1 MQRKADDPSM
11 SPGLDLACFQFHP
24 QRGAVLSEVHAR
36 PFTRLTGPLAVLRFA
51 FLSQGDTATADR
63 QSFASFCAAHGLAAP
78 DASAKHHQ
86 VTVGAVTLRWEQHSE
101 FTTFTWI
108 RSHAGASRPFG
119 DVDDE
124 LAALIGSLP
133 QAGQLLVALKL
144 EVEETSAAV
153 DRAEQ
158 LFEKGSLAMVNVRS
172 GQAVVASDFRV
183 DEQGF
188 VRILVC
194 NNGLSS
200 GRLGALV
207 QRVLEIETYRTL
219 ALLGLPAAL
228 ALAPS
233 ADHIGRRLVEVLEE
247 MQSAA
252 DFKLNNHLLTELTAL
267 AASLERGAAGSLFRF
282 GASRAYY
289 DIVQARLGVVEGGEI
304 AGYPT
309 WSSFL
314 ARRMAPAMRTCA
326 ALEERQANL
335 SIKLARAAD
344 LLRTR
349 VDVELEEQNRD
360 LLRSMNERTKLQL
373 RLQSTVE
380 GLSVAA
386 IGYYVVS
393 LFGYLAKGA
402 HDGGVHIEPS
412 LATALF
418 VPVAIGVTW
427 IVTHRI
433 RRRHLKHDG
442 GTSARQD

>member
-1 MQRKADDPSM
+1 MDH
-11 SPGLDLACFQFHP
+11 GVDLAGFNLHP
-24 QRGAVLSEVHAR
+24 QRGAALGEVHAR
-36 PFTRLTGPLAVLRFA
+36 PFTRLTAPLGVLRFA
-51 FLSQGDTATADR
+51 FLNQGDAAAIDR
-63 QSFASFCAAHGLAAP
+63 RSLAAFCAARGLAAP
-78 DASAKHHQ
+78 EPSAKHHQ
-86 VTVGAVTLRWEQHSE
+86 VTIGAILLRWEQHSE

-108 RSHAGASRPFG
+108 WSREASDQPFG
-119 DVDDE
+119 AMHQE
-124 LAALIGSLP
+124 LAPLVRALP
-133 QAGQLLVALKL
+133 QAGQLLVALRL
-144 EVEETSAAV
+144 EVVQTSDASL
-153 DRAEQ
+153 RAEQ
-158 LFEKGSLAMVNVRS
+158 LFEKSSLAMVKIRS
-172 GQAVVASDFRV
+172 GPAVVASDFRA

-194 NNGLSS
+194 NAGLSP

-228 ALAPS
+228 ELAPS
-233 ADHIGRRLVEVLEE
+233 VDRIGQRLVEVLEE
-247 MQSAA
+247 MQGAE
-252 DFKLNNHLLTELTAL
+252 DLKLNNHLLTELTAL

-282 GASRAYY
+282 GASRAY
-289 DIVQARLGVVEGGEI
+289 DEIVRARLTVIEGGEVE
-304 AGYPT
+304 GYPT

-326 ALEERQANL
+326 TMEDRQANL
-335 SIKLARAAD
+335 SVKLARAAD

-360 LLRSMNERTKLQL
+360 LLRSMNERTRLQL

-402 HDGGVHIEPS
+402 HDAGLHVEPS
-412 LATALF
+412 YATAVF
-418 VPVAIGVTW
+418 VPIAIGVIW
-427 IVTHRI
+427 IITHNI
-433 RRRHLKHDG
+433 RRRHLKHDQAV
-442 GTSARQD
+442 S

>member
-1 MQRKADDPSM
+1 MDRD
-11 SPGLDLACFQFHP
+11 LDLTGFELHP
-24 QRGAVLSEVHAR
+24 QRGAVLGEVHAR
-36 PFTRLTGPLAVLRFA
+36 PFTRLTAPLTVLRFA
-51 FLSQGDTATADR
+51 FLGQGEVAAADR
-63 QSFASFCAAHGLAAP
+63 QEFVAFCISHGQTPP
-78 DASAKHHQ
+78 DAGIKHHQ
-86 VTVGAVTLRWEQHSE
+86 VTIGATQLRWEQHSE

-108 RSHAGASRPFG
+108 LGNTDMSARRFG
-119 DVDDE
+119 EIGDE
-124 LAALIGSLP
+124 TAALIRSLH
-133 QAGQLLVALKL
+133 QSGQLLVAVKL
-144 EVEETSAAV
+144 AVEQTSAALE
-153 DRAEQ
+153 RAQE
-158 LFEKGSLAMVNVRS
+158 LFERGSLAVAAVRS
-172 GQAVVASDFRV
+172 GPAVVASDFRA
-183 DEQGF
+183 DDQGF

-194 NNGLSS
+194 NDGLSP

-228 ALAPS
+228 ELAPS
-233 ADHIGRRLVEVLEE
+233 IDHIGRRLVEVLEE
-247 MQSAA
+247 MQGAE
-252 DFKLNNHLLTELTAL
+252 DLKLNNHLLTELTAL

-289 DIVQARLGVVEGGEI
+289 EIVQARLGVIEGGEI

-326 ALEERQANL
+326 TMEDRQAIL

-360 LLRSMNERTKLQL
+360 LLRSMDERTKLQL
-373 RLQSTVE
+373 RLQGTVE

-402 HDGGVHIEPS
+402 HDSGLHVEPS

-418 VPVAIGVTW
+418 VPVAVAVVW
-427 IVTHRI
+427 IVTRNI
-433 RRRHLKHDG
+433 RKRHLKHDG
-442 GTSARQD
+442 DMSGARD

>member
-1 MQRKADDPSM
+1 MNR
-11 SPGLDLACFQFHP
+11 GLDLAGFKLHP
-24 QRGAVLSEVHAR
+24 QRAAVLNEVHAR
-36 PFTRLTGPLAVLRFA
+36 PFTRLTAPLGALRFA
-51 FLSQGDTATADR
+51 FLNQDAASDR
-63 QSFASFCAAHGLAAP
+63 QSFVAFCAAHGLPAP
-78 DASAKHHQ
+78 SSAAKHHQ
-86 VTVGAVTLRWEQHSE
+86 VTIGAIMLRWEQHSE
-101 FTTFTWI
+101 FSTFTWI
-108 RSHAGASRPFG
+108 WSNAESTAPFG
-119 DVDDE
+119 AVDE
-124 LAALIGSLP
+124 QLAALIRAMP
-133 QAGQLLVALKL
+133 QTGQLLVALRL
-144 EVEETSAAV
+144 EVGQTSAAAE
-153 DRAEQ
+153 RAEQ
-158 LFEKGSLAMVNVRS
+158 IFERSSLAMVTVRS
-172 GQAVVASDFRV
+172 GPAVVASDFRT

-194 NNGLSS
+194 NDGLSP

-233 ADHIGRRLVEVLEE
+233 IDRIGRRLVEVLEE
-247 MQSAA
+247 MQGAE
-252 DFKLNNHLLTELTAL
+252 DLKLNNHLLTELTAL
-267 AASLERGAAGSLFRF
+267 AAALERGAAGSLFRF

-289 DIVQARLGVVEGGEI
+289 DIVQARLSVIEGGEI

-314 ARRMAPAMRTCA
+314 ARRMAPAMRTCTA
-326 ALEERQANL
+326 MEGRQADL

-349 VDVELEEQNRD
+349 VDVELEQQNRD
-360 LLRSMNERTKLQL
+360 LLRSMDERTKLQL

-402 HDGGVHIEPS
+402 HDGGVHVEPS
-412 LATALF
+412 LATAFF
-418 VPVAIGVTW
+418 VPVAVGAVW

-433 RRRHLKHDG
+433 RRRHLKHDSTAG
-442 GTSARQD
+442 GHD

>member
-1 MQRKADDPSM
+1 MDQ
-11 SPGLDLACFQFHP
+11 GVDLAGFKLHP
-24 QRGAVLSEVHAR
+24 QRGAALGEVHAR
-36 PFTRLTGPLAVLRFA
+36 PFTRLTAPLGVLRFA
-51 FLSQGDTATADR
+51 FLNQGDAAAIDR
-63 QSFASFCAAHGLAAP
+63 RSLAAFCAARGLAAP
-78 DASAKHHQ
+78 EPSAKHHQ
-86 VTVGAVTLRWEQHSE
+86 VTIGAILLRWEQHSE

-108 RSHAGASRPFG
+108 WSREASDHPFG
-119 DVDDE
+119 AMHQE
-124 LAALIGSLP
+124 LVPLVRALP
-133 QAGQLLVALKL
+133 QAGQLLVALRL
-144 EVEETSAAV
+144 EVVQTSDASL
-153 DRAEQ
+153 RAEQ
-158 LFEKGSLAMVNVRS
+158 LFEKSSLAMVKVRS
-172 GQAVVASDFRV
+172 GPAVVASDFRA

-194 NNGLSS
+194 NAGLSP

-228 ALAPS
+228 ELAPS
-233 ADHIGRRLVEVLEE
+233 VDRIGQRLVEVLEE
-247 MQSAA
+247 MQGAE
-252 DFKLNNHLLTELTAL
+252 DLKLNNHLLTELTAL

-282 GASRAYY
+282 GASRAY
-289 DIVQARLGVVEGGEI
+289 DEIVRARLTVIEGGEV

-326 ALEERQANL
+326 TMEDRQANL
-335 SIKLARAAD
+335 SVKLARAAD

-360 LLRSMNERTKLQL
+360 LLRSMNERTRLQL

-402 HDGGVHIEPS
+402 HDAGLHVEPS
-412 LATALF
+412 YATAVF
-418 VPVAIGVTW
+418 VPIAIGVIW
-427 IVTHRI
+427 IITHNI
-433 RRRHLKHDG
+433 RRRHLKHDQAV
-442 GTSARQD
+442 S

>member
-1 MQRKADDPSM
+1 MNRD
-11 SPGLDLACFQFHP
+11 LDLAGFELHP
-24 QRGAVLSEVHAR
+24 QRGAVLGEVHAR
-36 PFTRLTGPLAVLRFA
+36 PFTRLIAPVTVLRCA
-51 FLSQGDTATADR
+51 FLSQGEVAAADR
-63 QSFASFCAAHGLAAP
+63 QKFVAFCMSHGQAPP
-78 DASAKHHQ
+78 DAGTKHHQ
-86 VTVGAVTLRWEQHSE
+86 VTIDTTQLRWEQHSE
-101 FTTFTWI
+101 FSTFTWI
-108 RSHAGASRPFG
+108 LSSGTPARRFG
-119 DVDDE
+119 EIGDQS
-124 LAALIGSLP
+124 AALIRSLS
-133 QAGQLLVALKL
+133 QSGQLLVAVKL
-144 EVEETSAAV
+144 EVEQTSAALE
-153 DRAEQ
+153 RAQE
-158 LFEKGSLAMVNVRS
+158 LFERGSLAVAAVRS
-172 GQAVVASDFRV
+172 GPAVVASDFRA
-183 DEQGF
+183 DDQGF

-194 NNGLSS
+194 NDGLSP

-228 ALAPS
+228 ELAPS
-233 ADHIGRRLVEVLEE
+233 VDHIGRRLVEVLEE
-247 MQSAA
+247 MQGAE
-252 DFKLNNHLLTELTAL
+252 DLKLNNHLLTELTAL

-289 DIVQARLGVVEGGEI
+289 EIVQARLAVIEGGEI

-326 ALEERQANL
+326 TMEDRQADL

-360 LLRSMNERTKLQL
+360 LLRSMDERTRLQL

-402 HDGGVHIEPS
+402 HDGGLHVEPS
-412 LATALF
+412 LATAIF
-418 VPVAIGVTW
+418 VPVAVAVVW
-427 IVTHRI
+427 IVTRNI
-433 RRRHLKHDG
+433 RRRHLKHDERSG
-442 GTSARQD
+442 AHD

>member
-1 MQRKADDPSM
+1 MNSD
-11 SPGLDLACFQFHP
+11 LDLTGFELHP
-24 QRGAVLSEVHAR
+24 QRGAVLGEVHAR
-36 PFTRLTGPLAVLRFA
+36 PFTRLTAPLTVLRFA
-51 FLSQGDTATADR
+51 FLAQGEVAAADR
-63 QSFASFCAAHGLAAP
+63 QEFVAFCTSHGQTPP
-78 DASAKHHQ
+78 DAGIKHHQ
-86 VTVGAVTLRWEQHSE
+86 VTIGATQLRWEQHSE

-108 RSHAGASRPFG
+108 LGNTDMSARRFG
-119 DVDDE
+119 EVGDE
-124 LAALIGSLP
+124 TAALIRSLR
-133 QAGQLLVALKL
+133 QSGQLLVAVKL
-144 EVEETSAAV
+144 AVEQTSAALE
-153 DRAEQ
+153 RAQE
-158 LFEKGSLAMVNVRS
+158 LFERGSLAVAAVRS
-172 GQAVVASDFRV
+172 GPAVVASDFRA
-183 DEQGF
+183 DDQGF

-194 NNGLSS
+194 NDGLSP

-228 ALAPS
+228 ELAPS
-233 ADHIGRRLVEVLEE
+233 VDHIGRRLVEVLEE
-247 MQSAA
+247 MQGAE
-252 DFKLNNHLLTELTAL
+252 DLKLNNHLLTELTAL

-289 DIVQARLGVVEGGEI
+289 EIVQARLGVIEGGEI

-326 ALEERQANL
+326 TMEDRQANL

-360 LLRSMNERTKLQL
+360 LLRSMDERTKLQL

-402 HDGGVHIEPS
+402 HDSGLHVEPS

-418 VPVAIGVTW
+418 VPIAVAVVW
-427 IVTHRI
+427 IVTRNI
-433 RRRHLKHDG
+433 RKRHLKHDG
-442 GTSARQD
+442 EMSGARD

>member
-1 MQRKADDPSM
+1 MNHD
-11 SPGLDLACFQFHP
+11 LDLAGFELHP
-24 QRGAVLSEVHAR
+24 QRAAVLGEVHAR
-36 PFTRLTGPLAVLRFA
+36 PFTRLTAPLTVLRFA
-51 FLSQGDTATADR
+51 FLSQGDVAAADR
-63 QSFASFCAAHGLAAP
+63 QKFVAFCASHGQTPP
-78 DASAKHHQ
+78 DAATKHHQ
-86 VTVGAVTLRWEQHSE
+86 VALGAIQLRWEQHSE

-108 RSHAGASRPFG
+108 LANTDRSALGFG
-119 DVDDE
+119 EIGDE
-124 LAALIGSLP
+124 ATALIRSLR
-133 QAGQLLVALKL
+133 QSGELLVAVRL
-144 EVEETSAAV
+144 EVEQTSEALQ
-153 DRAEQ
+153 RAEQ
-158 LFEKGSLAMVNVRS
+158 LFERASLAVAAVR
-172 GQAVVASDFRV
+172 GGPTLVASDFRC
-183 DEQGF
+183 DDHGF

-194 NNGLSS
+194 NDGLSP

-219 ALLGLPAAL
+219 ALLGLPAARE
-228 ALAPS
+228 LAPS
-233 ADHIGRRLVEVLEE
+233 VDHIGRRLAEVLEE
-247 MQSAA
+247 MQGAG
-252 DFKLNNHLLTELTAL
+252 DLKLNNHLLTELTAL
-267 AASLERGAAGSLFRF
+267 AASLEKGAAGSLFRF

-289 DIVQARLGVVEGGEI
+289 EIVQARLAVIESGEI

-326 ALEERQANL
+326 TMEDRQANL

-360 LLRSMNERTKLQL
+360 LLRSMNDRTRLQL

-402 HDGGVHIEPS
+402 HDAGLHVEPS
-412 LATALF
+412 LVTALF
-418 VPVAIGVTW
+418 VPVAVAVIW
-427 IVTHRI
+427 IVTRNI
-433 RRRHLKHDG
+433 RRRHLKHEEASGVHD
-442 GTSARQD
+442 

>member
-1 MQRKADDPSM
+1 MDRD
-11 SPGLDLACFQFHP
+11 LDLAGFTLHP
-24 QRGAVLSEVHAR
+24 QRGAVLGEVHAR
-36 PFTRLTGPLAVLRFA
+36 PFTRLTAPAAVLRFA
-51 FLSQGDTATADR
+51 FLSQGETAASDR
-63 QSFASFCAAHGLAAP
+63 QSFVAFCAAHGLPAP
-78 DASAKHHQ
+78 DTAAKHHQ
-86 VTVGAVTLRWEQHSE
+86 VAIGAILLRWEQHSE

-108 RSHAGASRPFG
+108 WSHAEASRPFG
-119 DVDDE
+119 AVSDE
-124 LAALIGSLP
+124 LAALIRALP

-144 EVEETSAAV
+144 EVEQTSAAV
-153 DRAEQ
+153 ERAEQ
-158 LFEKGSLAMVNVRS
+158 LFEKSSLAMATVRS
-172 GQAVVASDFRV
+172 GPAVVASDFRA

-188 VRILVC
+188 VRVLIC
-194 NNGLSS
+194 NDGLTP

-228 ALAPS
+228 ELAPS
-233 ADHIGRRLVEVLEE
+233 VDRIGRRLVEVLEE
-247 MQSAA
+247 MQAA
-252 DFKLNNHLLTELTAL
+252 EDLKLNNHLLTELTAL
-267 AASLERGAAGSLFRF
+267 AAALERGAAGSLFRF

-289 DIVQARLGVVEGGEI
+289 DIVQARLAVIEAGEI
-304 AGYPT
+304 AGRPT

-326 ALEERQANL
+326 AMEDRQANL

-402 HDGGVHIEPS
+402 HDGGLQVEPS

-418 VPVAIGVTW
+418 VPVAVGLVWMI
-427 IVTHRI
+427 THRI
-433 RRRHLKHDG
+433 RQRHLKHE
-442 GTSARQD
+442 SASGAHD

>member
-1 MQRKADDPSM
+1 MDRDV
-11 SPGLDLACFQFHP
+11 DLAVFKLHP
-24 QRGAVLSEVHAR
+24 QRAAVLGEVHAR
-36 PFTRLTGPLAVLRFA
+36 PFTRLTAPLGVLRFA
-51 FLSQGDTATADR
+51 FLNQGDAAAIDR
-63 QSFASFCAAHGLAAP
+63 QSLTTFCAARGLAAP
-78 DASAKHHQ
+78 EATAKHHQ
-86 VTVGAVTLRWEQHSE
+86 VSIGSILLRWEQHSE

-108 RSHAGASRPFG
+108 WSHAESSQPFG
-119 DVDDE
+119 AVSEE
-124 LAALIGSLP
+124 LSALISALP
-133 QAGQLLVALKL
+133 QAGQLLVAVKL
-144 EVEETSAAV
+144 EVEQTAAAV
-153 DRAEQ
+153 ARAEE
-158 LFEKGSLAMVNVRS
+158 LFERSSLAMATVRS
-172 GQAVVASDFRV
+172 GPAVVASDFRP
-183 DEQGF
+183 DGQGF

-194 NNGLSS
+194 NDGLSP

-228 ALAPS
+228 ELAPS
-233 ADHIGRRLVEVLEE
+233 VDHIGRRLVEVLQE
-247 MQSAA
+247 MQGAE
-252 DFKLNNHLLTELTAL
+252 DLKLNNHLLTELTAL

-289 DIVQARLGVVEGGEI
+289 DIVQARLSVIEGGEI

-314 ARRMAPAMRTCA
+314 ARRMAPAMRTCTTT
-326 ALEERQANL
+326 EDRQANL

-349 VDVELEEQNRD
+349 VDVELEQQNRD
-360 LLRSMNERTKLQL
+360 LLRSMDERTKLQL

-402 HDGGVHIEPS
+402 HDGGVHVEPS

-418 VPVAIGVTW
+418 VPVAVGLVW
-427 IVTHRI
+427 IITHRI
-433 RRRHLKHDG
+433 RQRHLKHD
-442 GTSARQD
+442 SAQGAVRD

>member
-1 MQRKADDPSM
+1 MNRD
-11 SPGLDLACFQFHP
+11 LDLAGFELHP
-24 QRGAVLSEVHAR
+24 QRGAVLGEVHAR
-36 PFTRLTGPLAVLRFA
+36 PFTRLTAPLTVLRFA
-51 FLSQGDTATADR
+51 FLSQGEVAAANR
-63 QSFASFCAAHGLAAP
+63 QKFVAFCTSHGQEPP
-78 DASAKHHQ
+78 DEGTKHHQ
-86 VTVGAVTLRWEQHSE
+86 VAIGAIQLRWEQHSE

-108 RSHAGASRPFG
+108 LGNADTSARSFG
-119 DVDDE
+119 EIGDGP
-124 LAALIGSLP
+124 AALIRSLS
-133 QAGQLLVALKL
+133 QSGQLLVAVKL
-144 EVEETSAAV
+144 GVEQTSAALE
-153 DRAEQ
+153 RAQEV
-158 LFEKGSLAMVNVRS
+158 FERGSLAMAAVRS
-172 GQAVVASDFRV
+172 GSAVVASDFRA
-183 DEQGF
+183 DDHGF
-188 VRILVC
+188 VRILIC
-194 NNGLSS
+194 NDGLSP

-228 ALAPS
+228 ELAPS
-233 ADHIGRRLVEVLEE
+233 VDHIGRRLVEVLEQ
-247 MQSAA
+247 MQVAE
-252 DFKLNNHLLTELTAL
+252 DLKLNNHLLTELTAL

-289 DIVQARLGVVEGGEI
+289 DIVQARLGVIEGGEI

-402 HDGGVHIEPS
+402 HDGGVHVEPS

-433 RRRHLKHDG
+433 RQRHLKHDG
-442 GTSARQD
+442 ATSGGHD

>member
-1 MQRKADDPSM
+1 MDRDV
-11 SPGLDLACFQFHP
+11 DLAAFKLHP
-24 QRGAVLSEVHAR
+24 QRGAVLGEVHAR
-36 PFTRLTGPLAVLRFA
+36 PFTRLTAPLGVLRFA
-51 FLSQGDTATADR
+51 FLNQGDSAAIDR
-63 QSFASFCAAHGLAAP
+63 QSLTAFCAARGLAAP
-78 DASAKHHQ
+78 EATAKHHQ
-86 VTVGAVTLRWEQHSE
+86 VSIGSILLRWEQHSE

-108 RSHAGASRPFG
+108 WSRAESSQAFG
-119 DVDDE
+119 VVSEE
-124 LAALIGSLP
+124 LSALIRALP
-133 QAGQLLVALKL
+133 QAGQLLVAVKL
-144 EVEETSAAV
+144 EVEQTAAAV
-153 DRAEQ
+153 AHAEA
-158 LFEKGSLAMVNVRS
+158 LFERSSLAMATVRS
-172 GQAVVASDFRV
+172 GPAVVASDFRP

-194 NNGLSS
+194 NDGLSP

-228 ALAPS
+228 ELAPS
-233 ADHIGRRLVEVLEE
+233 VDHLGRRLVEVLQE
-247 MQSAA
+247 MQGAE
-252 DFKLNNHLLTELTAL
+252 DLKLNNHLLTELTAL

-289 DIVQARLGVVEGGEI
+289 DIVQSRLAVIEGGEI

-314 ARRMAPAMRTCA
+314 ARRMAPAMRTCTTM
-326 ALEERQANL
+326 EDRQANL

-349 VDVELEEQNRD
+349 VDVELEQQNRD
-360 LLRSMNERTKLQL
+360 LLRSMDERTKLQL

-402 HDGGVHIEPS
+402 HDGGVHVEPS

-418 VPVAIGVTW
+418 VPVAVGLVW
-427 IVTHRI
+427 IITHRI
-433 RRRHLKHDG
+433 RQRHLKHD
-442 GTSARQD
+442 SAQGAARD

>member
-1 MQRKADDPSM
+1 MEH
-11 SPGLDLACFQFHP
+11 GLDLAGFALHP
-24 QRGAVLSEVHAR
+24 QRGAVLGEVHAR
-36 PFTRLTGPLAVLRFA
+36 PFTRLSAPLAVLRFA
-51 FLSQGDTATADR
+51 FLGQGEAAAADR
-63 QSFASFCAAHGLAAP
+63 QAFVGFCTAQGLAAP
-78 DASAKHHQ
+78 EVSAKHHQ
-86 VTVGAVTLRWEQHSE
+86 VSIGAVSLRWEQHSE

-108 RSHAGASRPFG
+108 WSNEASALAFAPIG
-119 DVDDE
+119 DE
-124 LAALIGSLP
+124 LTALIRALP
-133 QAGQLLVALKL
+133 QTGQLLVAVRL
-144 EVEETSAAV
+144 EVEQTEAAV
-153 DRAEQ
+153 ARAEE
-158 LFEKGSLAMVNVRS
+158 LFDKSSLAMATVRS
-172 GQAVVASDFRV
+172 GPAVVASDFRA
-183 DEQGF
+183 DAQGF
-188 VRILVC
+188 VRILIC
-194 NNGLSS
+194 NDGLSP

-228 ALAPS
+228 ELAPS
-233 ADHIGRRLVEVLEE
+233 VDHIGRRLVEVLQE
-247 MQSAA
+247 MQGAE
-252 DFKLNNHLLTELTAL
+252 DLKLNNHLLTELTAL

-289 DIVQARLGVVEGGEI
+289 DIVQARLGVIEGSEI
-304 AGYPT
+304 GGRPT

-326 ALEERQANL
+326 AMEDRQANL

-402 HDGGVHIEPS
+402 HDGGLHVEPS

-418 VPVAIGVTW
+418 VPFAVGLIW
-427 IVTHRI
+427 IITHRI
-433 RRRHLKHDG
+433 RQRHLKHEGAPGDH
-442 GTSARQD
+442 D

>member
-1 MQRKADDPSM
+1 MDR
-11 SPGLDLACFQFHP
+11 GLNLAGFKLHP
-24 QRGAVLSEVHAR
+24 QRGTVLGEVHAR
-36 PFTRLTGPLAVLRFA
+36 PFTRLTAPLTVLRFA
-51 FLSQGDTATADR
+51 FLNQGDAAATDR
-63 QSFASFCAAHGLAAP
+63 QSLVAFCHAHGLAAP
-78 DASAKHHQ
+78 EVTAKHHQ
-86 VTVGAVTLRWEQHSE
+86 VTIGSIQLRWEQHSE

-108 RSHAGASRPFG
+108 CSSDGPASRQFG
-119 DVDDE
+119 DISDE
-124 LAALIGSLP
+124 LPALIRSLP
-133 QAGQLLVALKL
+133 QTGQLLVAVKL
-144 EVEETSAAV
+144 EVEQTSAAV
-153 DRAEQ
+153 ERAEK
-158 LFEKGSLAMVNVRS
+158 LFEKSSLAMVAVRS
-172 GQAVVASDFRV
+172 GPAVVASDFRA
-183 DEQGF
+183 DEHGF

-194 NNGLSS
+194 NDGLSP
-200 GRLGALV
+200 GRLGALA

-228 ALAPS
+228 ELAPS
-233 ADHIGRRLVEVLEE
+233 VDHIGRRLVEVLEE
-247 MQSAA
+247 MQGAE
-252 DFKLNNHLLTELTAL
+252 DLKLNNHLLTELTAL

-289 DIVQARLGVVEGGEI
+289 DIVQARLAVIEGAEI

-326 ALEERQANL
+326 TMEDRQANL

-402 HDGGVHIEPS
+402 HDGGLHVEPS
-412 LATALF
+412 VVTAFF
-418 VPVAIGVTW
+418 VPVAVGVIW
-427 IVTHRI
+427 IVIHNI
-433 RRRHLKHDG
+433 RKRHLKHDSASSG
-442 GTSARQD
+442 GHD

>member
-1 MQRKADDPSM
+1 MDR
-11 SPGLDLACFQFHP
+11 GLDLAGFTLHP
-24 QRGAVLSEVHAR
+24 QRGAVLGEVHAR
-36 PFTRLTGPLAVLRFA
+36 PFTRLTAPLMVLRFA
-51 FLSQGDTATADR
+51 FLNQGDAAASDR
-63 QSFASFCAAHGLAAP
+63 ESLVAFCATHGLPVP
-78 DASAKHHQ
+78 DAAAKHHQ
-86 VTVGAVTLRWEQHSE
+86 ATIGAILLRWEQHSE

-108 RSHAGASRPFG
+108 SGNADAARSFGAVSE
-119 DVDDE
+119 E
-124 LAALIGSLP
+124 LAALIRALP
-133 QAGQLLVALKL
+133 QAGQLLVAVKL
-144 EVEETSAAV
+144 EVEQTSAAV
-153 DRAEQ
+153 ERAEE
-158 LFEKGSLAMVNVRS
+158 LFEKSSLAMATVRS
-172 GQAVVASDFRV
+172 GPAVVASDFRA

-194 NNGLSS
+194 NDGLSP

-228 ALAPS
+228 GLAPS
-233 ADHIGRRLVEVLEE
+233 VDRIGRRLVEVLEE
-247 MQSAA
+247 MQGAE
-252 DFKLNNHLLTELTAL
+252 DLKLNNHLLTELTAL

-289 DIVQARLGVVEGGEI
+289 DIVQARLAVIEGGEI
-304 AGYPT
+304 GGRPT

-326 ALEERQANL
+326 AMEDRQANL

-402 HDGGVHIEPS
+402 HDGGLHVEPS

-418 VPVAIGVTW
+418 VPVAVGLVW
-427 IVTHRI
+427 IITHRI
-433 RRRHLKHDG
+433 RQRHLKHESTPG
-442 GTSARQD
+442 GHD

>member
-1 MQRKADDPSM
+1 MNRS
-11 SPGLDLACFQFHP
+11 LDLAGFELHP
-24 QRGAVLSEVHAR
+24 QRGAVLGEVHAR
-36 PFTRLTGPLAVLRFA
+36 PFTRLAAPLTVLRFA
-51 FLSQGDTATADR
+51 FLSQGDVAAADR
-63 QSFASFCAAHGLAAP
+63 QKFVAFCSSHGLALP
-78 DASAKHHQ
+78 ETGTKHHE
-86 VTVGAVTLRWEQHSE
+86 VTFGAIRLRWEQHSE

-108 RSHAGASRPFG
+108 LGDADTSARNFG
-119 DVDDE
+119 EIDAE
-124 LAALIGSLP
+124 HAALIRSLP
-133 QAGQLLVALKL
+133 QSGQLLVAVKL
-144 EVEETSAAV
+144 EVEQAAQPLE
-153 DRAEQ
+153 RAQQ
-158 LFEKGSLAMVNVRS
+158 LFERGSLAMVAVRS
-172 GQAVVASDFRV
+172 GPAIVASDFRV

-194 NNGLSS
+194 NDGLSP

-228 ALAPS
+228 ELAPS
-233 ADHIGRRLVEVLEE
+233 VNHIGRRLVEVLEE
-247 MQSAA
+247 MQGAE
-252 DFKLNNHLLTELTAL
+252 DLKLNNHLLTELTAL

-289 DIVQARLGVVEGGEI
+289 DIVQARLAVIEGGEI

-326 ALEERQANL
+326 SMEDRQANL

-360 LLRSMNERTKLQL
+360 LLRSMNDRTRLQL

-402 HDGGVHIEPS
+402 HDGGLHVEPS

-418 VPVAIGVTW
+418 VPVAVAVVW
-427 IVTHRI
+427 IVTRSI
-433 RRRHLKHDG
+433 RKRHLKHDG
-442 GTSARQD
+442 DMADAHD

>member
-1 MQRKADDPSM
+1 MDRE
-11 SPGLDLACFQFHP
+11 LDLAGFKLHP
-24 QRGAVLSEVHAR
+24 QRHAVLAEVHAR
-36 PFTRLTGPLAVLRFA
+36 PFTRLTAPLGVMRFA
-51 FLSQGDTATADR
+51 FLNQGDAATIDR
-63 QSFASFCAAHGLAAP
+63 QTLAAFLAARGLAALEP
-78 DASAKHHQ
+78 SAKHHQ
-86 VTVGAVTLRWEQHSE
+86 VAIGSILLRWEQHSE
-101 FTTFTWI
+101 FATFTWI
-108 RSHAGASRPFG
+108 WSKADSAPPFG
-119 DVDDE
+119 AVGEE
-124 LAALIGSLP
+124 LAALIRALP
-133 QAGQLLVALKL
+133 QAGQLLVAVRL
-144 EVEETSAAV
+144 EAEQTAAAV
-153 DRAEQ
+153 ERAEQ
-158 LFEKGSLAMVNVRS
+158 LFEKSSLAMATVRS
-172 GQAVVASDFRV
+172 GPAVVASDFRS

-188 VRILVC
+188 VRILLC
-194 NNGLSS
+194 NDGLSP

-228 ALAPS
+228 ELAPS
-233 ADHIGRRLVEVLEE
+233 VDHIGRRLVEVLEE
-247 MQSAA
+247 MQGAE
-252 DFKLNNHLLTELTAL
+252 DLKLNNHLLTELTAL

-282 GASRAYY
+282 GASRAYNE
-289 DIVQARLGVVEGGEI
+289 IVQARLAVIEGGEI

-326 ALEERQANL
+326 TMEDRQAGL

-402 HDGGVHIEPS
+402 HDSGLHVDPS
-412 LATALF
+412 LVTALF
-418 VPVAIGVTW
+418 VPIAVGVIW
-427 IVTHRI
+427 IVIHNI
-433 RRRHLKHDG
+433 RKRHLRHDSGMPG
-442 GTSARQD
+442 GHD

>member
-1 MQRKADDPSM
+1 MDR
-11 SPGLDLACFQFHP
+11 GLDLAGFQLHP
-24 QRGAVLSEVHAR
+24 QRGAVLGEVHAR
-36 PFTRLTGPLAVLRFA
+36 PFTRLTAPLGVLRLA
-51 FLSQGDTATADR
+51 FLNHGDAATVDR
-63 QSFASFCAAHGLAAP
+63 QSFAAFCQVRGLAVPEPA
-78 DASAKHHQ
+78 AKHHQ
-86 VTVGAVTLRWEQHSE
+86 VTIGSILLRWEQHSE

-108 RSHAGASRPFG
+108 WSKTDSASRQFG
-119 DVDDE
+119 EVSEE
-124 LAALIGSLP
+124 LSALIRSLP
-133 QAGQLLVALKL
+133 LTGQLLVALKL
-144 EVEETSAAV
+144 DVEQTSAAV
-153 DRAEQ
+153 ECAER
-158 LFEKGSLAMVNVRS
+158 LFEKSSLAMVAVRS
-172 GQAVVASDFRV
+172 GAAVVASDFRT
-183 DEQGF
+183 DEQGC
-188 VRILVC
+188 VRVLVC
-194 NNGLSS
+194 NEGLSP

-228 ALAPS
+228 ELVPS
-233 ADHIGRRLVEVLEE
+233 VDHIGRRLVEVLEE
-247 MQSAA
+247 MQGAG
-252 DFKLNNHLLTELTAL
+252 DLKLNNHLLAELTAL
-267 AASLERGAAGSLFRF
+267 AASLERGAAASLFRF

-289 DIVQARLGVVEGGEI
+289 DIVQARLSAIEGGEI

-314 ARRMAPAMRTCA
+314 VRRMAPAMRTCA
-326 ALEERQANL
+326 TIEDRQVNL

-402 HDGGVHIEPS
+402 HDSGLHVEPS
-412 LATALF
+412 LATAAF
-418 VPVAIGVTW
+418 VPIAIGVIW
-427 IVTHRI
+427 IVIHNI
-433 RRRHLKHDG
+433 RKRHL
-442 GTSARQD
+442 RQDRAPAAQD

>member
-1 MQRKADDPSM
+1 MNNGP
-11 SPGLDLACFQFHP
+11 DLADFTLHP
-24 QRGAVLSEVHAR
+24 QRDAVLSEVHAR
-36 PFTRLTGPLAVLRFA
+36 PFTRLTAPLGVLRFA
-51 FLSQGDTATADR
+51 FLSQGDVAAGDR
-63 QSFASFCAAHGLAAP
+63 QSFAAFCAAQGLP
-78 DASAKHHQ
+78 TPEVSAKHHQ
-86 VTVGAVTLRWEQHSE
+86 VTIGAIMLRWEQHSE

-108 RSHAGASRPFG
+108 WSRASSAQPFG
-119 DVDDE
+119 AMDKE
-124 LAALIGSLP
+124 LAALIRALP

-144 EVEETSAAV
+144 EVEQTSAAV
-153 DRAEQ
+153 ERAEQ
-158 LFEKGSLAMVNVRS
+158 LFERGSLAMATVRS
-172 GQAVVASDFRV
+172 GPAVVASDFRA

-194 NNGLSS
+194 NDGLSP

-228 ALAPS
+228 ELAPS
-233 ADHIGRRLVEVLEE
+233 VDHIGRRLVDVLEE
-247 MQSAA
+247 MQGSA
-252 DFKLNNHLLTELTAL
+252 DLKLNNHLLTELTAL
-267 AASLERGAAGSLFRF
+267 AATLERGAAGSLFRF

-289 DIVQARLGVVEGGEI
+289 DIVQARLAVIEGGEI

-326 ALEERQANL
+326 ALGDRQADL

-402 HDGGVHIEPS
+402 HDGGLHVEPS

-418 VPVAIGVTW
+418 VPVAVGLVW

-433 RRRHLKHDG
+433 RQRHLKHDG
-442 GTSARQD
+442 GTSGGHD

>member
-1 MQRKADDPSM
+1 MNR
-11 SPGLDLACFQFHP
+11 LDLASFELHP
-24 QRGAVLSEVHAR
+24 QRSAVLGEVHAR
-36 PFTRLTGPLAVLRFA
+36 PFTRLMAPLTVLRLA
-51 FLSQGDTATADR
+51 FLSQGDIAETDR
-63 QSFASFCAAHGLAAP
+63 QEFVAFCMSHGEQPP
-78 DASAKHHQ
+78 DAGTKHHQ
-86 VTVGAVTLRWEQHSE
+86 VTIGAIQLRWEQHSE

-108 RSHAGASRPFG
+108 LGRIDTPARRFG
-119 DVDDE
+119 EVAE
-124 LAALIGSLP
+124 GPAALIRSLP
-133 QAGQLLVALKL
+133 QSGQLLVAVKL
-144 EVEETSAAV
+144 EVEQSSAALE
-153 DRAEQ
+153 RAEQ
-158 LFEKGSLAMVNVRS
+158 LFERGSLAVAAVRS
-172 GQAVVASDFRV
+172 GPAVVASDFRV
-183 DEQGF
+183 DEEGF

-194 NNGLSS
+194 NDGMSP

-228 ALAPS
+228 ELAPS
-233 ADHIGRRLVEVLEE
+233 INHIGRRLVEVLEE
-247 MQSAA
+247 MQGAG
-252 DFKLNNHLLTELTAL
+252 DLKLNNHLLTELTAL

-289 DIVQARLGVVEGGEI
+289 DIVQSRLAVIEGGEI

-326 ALEERQANL
+326 SMEDRQANL

-360 LLRSMNERTKLQL
+360 LLRSMNDRTRLQL

-402 HDGGVHIEPS
+402 HDGGLHVEPS

-418 VPVAIGVTW
+418 VPVAVVAIW
-427 IVTHRI
+427 IITRNI
-433 RRRHLKHDG
+433 RRRHLKHDEISG
-442 GTSARQD
+442 AHD

>member
-1 MQRKADDPSM
+1 MNDD
-11 SPGLDLACFQFHP
+11 LDLARFELHP
-24 QRGAVLSEVHAR
+24 QRGAVLGEVHAR
-36 PFTRLTGPLAVLRFA
+36 PFTRLTAPLTVLRMA
-51 FLSQGDTATADR
+51 FLSQGEIAAADR
-63 QSFASFCAAHGLAAP
+63 EKFVAFCAAHRQPPP
-78 DASAKHHQ
+78 DEDTKHHQ
-86 VTVGAVTLRWEQHSE
+86 VTIGAIQLRWEQHSE

-108 RSHAGASRPFG
+108 LGNVDQPARGFGAIG
-119 DVDDE
+119 DE
-124 LAALIGSLP
+124 PAALIRSLP
-133 QAGQLLVALKL
+133 QSGQLLVAVKL
-144 EVEETSAAV
+144 EVEQTSAALE
-153 DRAEQ
+153 RAQ
-158 LFEKGSLAMVNVRS
+158 QVFERGSLAMAAVRS
-172 GQAVVASDFRV
+172 GPAVIASDFRV
-183 DEQGF
+183 DYQGF

-194 NNGLSS
+194 NDGLSP

-228 ALAPS
+228 KLAPS
-233 ADHIGRRLVEVLEE
+233 VDRIGRRLVEVLEE
-247 MQSAA
+247 MQGAE
-252 DFKLNNHLLTELTAL
+252 DLKLNNHLLTELTAL

-289 DIVQARLGVVEGGEI
+289 DIVQARLAVIEGGEI

-326 ALEERQANL
+326 TMEDRQANL

-402 HDGGVHIEPS
+402 HDGGLHVEPS

-418 VPVAIGVTW
+418 VPVAVGMVW
-427 IVTHRI
+427 IVTGTI
-433 RRRHLKHDG
+433 RRRHLKHEE
-442 GTSARQD
+442 TSGAHD

>member
-1 MQRKADDPSM
+1 MNVDI
-11 SPGLDLACFQFHP
+11 DLAGFELHP
-24 QRGAVLSEVHAR
+24 QRGAVLGEVHAR
-36 PFTRLTGPLAVLRFA
+36 PFTRLTAPLTVLHLA
-51 FLSQGDTATADR
+51 FLSQGDIAAADR
-63 QSFASFCAAHGLAAP
+63 ESFVAFCASQGQPPP
-78 DASAKHHQ
+78 DAGTKHHQ
-86 VTVGAVTLRWEQHSE
+86 VTIGGIQLRWEQHSE

-108 RSHAGASRPFG
+108 LGNTDQPARRFGEIGA
-119 DVDDE
+119 E
-124 LAALIGSLP
+124 AATLIRSLP
-133 QAGQLLVALKL
+133 QSGQLLVAVKL
-144 EVEETSAAV
+144 EVEQTSDALA
-153 DRAEQ
+153 RAQQ
-158 LFEKGSLAMVNVRS
+158 LFERSSLAMAAVRS
-172 GQAVVASDFRV
+172 GPAVVASDFRA
-183 DEQGF
+183 DEQDF
-188 VRILVC
+188 VRILIC
-194 NNGLSS
+194 NDGLSP

-233 ADHIGRRLVEVLEE
+233 VNHIGRRLVEVLEE
-247 MQSAA
+247 MQGAG
-252 DFKLNNHLLTELTAL
+252 DLKLNNHLLAELTAL

-282 GASRAYY
+282 GASRAYD
-289 DIVQARLGVVEGGEI
+289 DIVQSRLAVIEGGEI

-314 ARRMAPAMRTCA
+314 ARRMAPAMRTCVSMVD
-326 ALEERQANL
+326 RQADL

-360 LLRSMNERTKLQL
+360 LLRSMNDRTRLQL

-402 HDGGVHIEPS
+402 HDSGLHVEPS

-418 VPVAIGVTW
+418 VPLALGLIW
-427 IVTHRI
+427 IVTRNI

-442 GTSARQD
+442 DMPDAHD